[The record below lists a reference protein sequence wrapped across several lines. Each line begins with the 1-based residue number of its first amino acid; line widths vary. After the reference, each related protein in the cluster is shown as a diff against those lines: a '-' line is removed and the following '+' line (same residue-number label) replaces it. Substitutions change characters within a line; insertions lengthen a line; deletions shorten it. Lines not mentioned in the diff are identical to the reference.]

1 MVKIRLTRTGKK
13 NAPSY
18 RIVVMDAR
26 VRRDGAYIEK
36 LGHYAPLRDE
46 EVVNVER
53 AEYWIARGAQP
64 SSTVSDIIRR
74 AKTGEATRGLK
85 GQKKS
90 EEPKA
95 EVKEEAA
102 EAVEEV
108 AEQVK
113 EAAEAAE

>member
-13 NAPSY
+13 NAPSF
-18 RIVVMDAR
+18 RIVVVDAR

-36 LGHYAPLRDE
+36 LGHYAPIREE

-53 AEYWIARGAQP
+53 AEYWIARGAQAT
-64 SSTVSDIIRR
+64 STVKDIIRR
-74 AKTGEATRGLK
+74 AKTGEPTRGLK

-95 EVKEEAA
+95 EATEK
-102 EAVEEV
+102 V
-108 AEQVK
+108 AEPVK

>member
-18 RIVVMDAR
+18 RIVVVDAR

-36 LGHYAPLRDE
+36 LGHYAPIQGE

-74 AKTGEATRGLK
+74 AKTGEATRGFK
-85 GQKKS
+85 GQKK
-90 EEPKA
+90 EEAPVA
-95 EVKEEAA
+95 EEVKEEAA
-102 EAVEEV
+102 AEEV
-108 AEQVK
+108 ETVE